1 MLGELEMQ
9 NTIINSATEKLSP
22 FKTLTAE
29 QENLVNDIL
38 SFTTKHIKQDYP
50 AIFTVY
56 GDAGTGKSVVLAH
69 LFNEIQVAAR
79 TKEDSPLYQTT
90 NYFVVNHPEILK
102 VYKEIAGDLPHLYK
116 KTLLVPLL

>member
-56 GDAGTGKSVVLAH
+56 GDAGTGKKCCIS
-69 LFNEIQVAAR
+69 
-79 TKEDSPLYQTT
+79 
-90 NYFVVNHPEILK
+90 
-102 VYKEIAGDLPHLYK
+102 
-116 KTLLVPLL
+116 TLIH